1 MRGDTN
7 GSTKPTARHSHRGHA
22 EGAVWRKDLVYMKRI
37 QCINPRGIMMATRN
51 SR

>member
-22 EGAVWRKDLVYMKRI
+22 KGTIWKKDLVYMKKF
-37 QCINPRGIMMATRN
+37 GASTHGE
-51 SR
+51 S